1 MHGCGTITPCACG
14 IRHTPLP
21 GSGAGE
27 GFIYGLIYYQSEA
40 YLMAGEM
47 LKITTDVLER
57 LLSANTIVG
66 DAVDTGDKTFIP
78 VAGFGFG
85 FGSGEGEGT
94 GKGKEGEGSG
104 QGAGSGAGGGI
115 NPVAV
120 IILHKDV
127 KGLEGVQ
134 VISLRK
140 NSGLAEIV
148 GTVGEEVLP
157 HVVVAMK
164 EMVGKKAEKE
174 GKEIPVTEEGG
185 TE

>member
-1 MHGCGTITPCACG
+1 
-14 IRHTPLP
+14 
-21 GSGAGE
+21 
-27 GFIYGLIYYQSEA
+27 
-40 YLMAGEM
+40 M
-47 LKITTDVLER
+47 LQITTDVLDK

-66 DAVDTGDKTFIP
+66 DAVDAGDKTFIP

-85 FGSGEGEGT
+85 FGSGEADGS
-94 GKGKEGEGSG
+94 GKGKEGEGCG
-104 QGAGSGAGGGI
+104 HGAGAGAGGGI

-140 NSGLAEIV
+140 TSGFAEVV

-157 HVVVAMK
+157 HIMNAIKDAMK
-164 EMVGKKAEKE
+164 KREKTEGKKV
-174 GKEIPVTEEGG
+174 EISEEGI
-185 TE
+185 TAEE

>member
-1 MHGCGTITPCACG
+1 
-14 IRHTPLP
+14 
-21 GSGAGE
+21 
-27 GFIYGLIYYQSEA
+27 
-40 YLMAGEM
+40 MAGEM
-47 LKITTDVLER
+47 LKTTTDVLER

-66 DAVDTGDKTFIP
+66 DAVDAGDKTFIP

-85 FGSGEGEGT
+85 FGSGEGEGS

-104 QGAGSGAGGGI
+104 KGAGSGAGGGI

-140 NSGLAEIV
+140 TSGFAEVV
-148 GTVGEEVLP
+148 GTIGEEVLP
-157 HVVVAMK
+157 HLMSAMK
-164 EMVGKKAEKE
+164 AKMGVCEEKE
-174 GKEIPVTEEGG
+174 GKEIKVSEEGVKV
-185 TE
+185 E

>member
-1 MHGCGTITPCACG
+1 
-14 IRHTPLP
+14 
-21 GSGAGE
+21 
-27 GFIYGLIYYQSEA
+27 
-40 YLMAGEM
+40 MAGEM
-47 LKITTDVLER
+47 LKITTDVLDK

-66 DAVDTGDKTFIP
+66 EAVDAGDKTFIP

-85 FGSGEGEGT
+85 FGSGEGS
-94 GKGKEGEGSG
+94 GKGKEGEMSG
-104 QGAGSGAGGGI
+104 QGAGAGAGGGI

-140 NSGLAEIV
+140 TSGIAEVV
-148 GTVGEEVLP
+148 GTIGEEVLP
-157 HVVVAMK
+157 HLMAAV
-164 EMVGKKAEKE
+164 KAKMEKCEEKE
-174 GKEIPVTEEGG
+174 GKEIKISEEEVT

>member
-1 MHGCGTITPCACG
+1 
-14 IRHTPLP
+14 
-21 GSGAGE
+21 
-27 GFIYGLIYYQSEA
+27 
-40 YLMAGEM
+40 MAGEM
-47 LKITTDVLER
+47 LKTTTDVLER

-66 DAVDTGDKTFIP
+66 DAVDAGDKTFIP

-104 QGAGSGAGGGI
+104 QGAGAGAGGGI

-140 NSGLAEIV
+140 TSGFAEVV
-148 GTVGEEVLP
+148 GTIGEEVLP
-157 HVVVAMK
+157 HLMTAMK
-164 EMVGKKAEKE
+164 AKMGKDGEKE
-174 GKEIPVTEEGG
+174 VKEIKISEEGVKV
-185 TE
+185 E